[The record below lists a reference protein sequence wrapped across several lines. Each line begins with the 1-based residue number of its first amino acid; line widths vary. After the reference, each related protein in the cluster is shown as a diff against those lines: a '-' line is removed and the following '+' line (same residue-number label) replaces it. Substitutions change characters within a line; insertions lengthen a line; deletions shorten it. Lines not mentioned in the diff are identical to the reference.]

1 MADMKYFSGT
11 EQGKGLQMMDNAIFA
26 AKFPGIV
33 GKRADSFTKW
43 VTFNAAGEAMPVTR
57 KIEFKKNPSLHK
69 CDARCRNAKGCQCEC
84 SCGGK
89 FHGAGN

>member
-1 MADMKYFSGT
+1 
-11 EQGKGLQMMDNAIFA
+11 MMDNAVLPQS
-26 AKFPGIV
+26 FPGIV
-33 GKRADSFTKW
+33 GKRADSFTRW

-69 CDARCRNAKGCQCEC
+69 LYARCRMRRAVRVNA

-89 FHGAGN
+89 SWGRR